1 MKCNFDCKYD
11 IVTDPIADD
20 DMTILFRQY
29 QNNLISLDSPHPAV
43 HIDFQ
48 VSDFFHIRPEGNA
61 FILNSL
67 CYDPEA
73 FCILL

>member
-29 QNNLISLDSPHPAV
+29 QNNLISLDGPHPL
-43 HIDFQ
+43 
-48 VSDFFHIRPEGNA
+48 
-61 FILNSL
+61 ILAASSFRE
-67 CYDPEA
+67 EA
-73 FCILL
+73 IIQIKGDTKISAMIVFPR